1 MFFTDK
7 EPCFIY
13 NGRSFWKGLFTFL
26 QWGRDFIWTSDEHHS
41 LFFTHK
47 KGTSYVTLRLPITLF
62 IFVFQNYSRP
72 FTILD
77 NGKMKWSGL
86 ALSETLI
93 HQSFHCVN
101 PNDKNFGLIQDYK
114 SSMRKLFSHLA
125 KLNHNMALTQ
135 LVEWLL
141 PRPVDPG
148 SNMVVGNCQIT
159 FSLVQ
164 TVEKTKKDPNYLN
177 KYKIIITHRN
187 SKQSLSQPFMNH
199 SSDFKSMKIDK
210 LVSNYLCLLRLLF
223 LKMGHSRPLFLYFRL
238 FNPVYIR
245 KINVLYKNPQGL
257 VSNRRPLVS

>member
-1 MFFTDK
+1 
-7 EPCFIY
+7 
-13 NGRSFWKGLFTFL
+13 
-26 QWGRDFIWTSDEHHS
+26 
-41 LFFTHK
+41 
-47 KGTSYVTLRLPITLF
+47 
-62 IFVFQNYSRP
+62 
-72 FTILD
+72 
-77 NGKMKWSGL
+77 
-86 ALSETLI
+86 
-93 HQSFHCVN
+93 
-101 PNDKNFGLIQDYK
+101 
-114 SSMRKLFSHLA
+114 MRKLFSHLA